1 MSDFLN
7 PYQFIPTTGTINGNR
22 LRTQLSEIASDAST
36 CRARHDLWQAD
47 TKSGRVICRLHL
59 DTPTVVGAAQEED
72 PGIVSKRVLPYR
84 RNRQPAVPGS
94 SLRGMVASLAEAL
107 SQSSLRVLEDR
118 QLVVTER
125 LRGGATRPVRAG
137 SVHEYFRAVD
147 PDLLPWK
154 TPDRSHVT
162 PAEMLFGVVDE
173 RGDDDSAE
181 GSTTY
186 QGKVSPSR
194 NRTCKVSPSSNR
206 SRPAGLFRRC
216 LPRHCCA

>member
-22 LRTQLSEIASDAST
+22 LRTQFSEITSGAST

-72 PGIVSKRVLPYR
+72 GIVSKRVLPYR
-84 RNRQPAVPGS
+84 RNGQPAVPGS

-125 LRGGATRPVRAG
+125 LRGGATRPVQAG
-137 SVHEYFRAVD
+137 SVHEYFRPID
-147 PDLLPWK
+147 RDLLPWK
-154 TPDRSHVT
+154 TSKPSNPGGAALR
-162 PAEMLFGVVDE
+162 
-173 RGDDDSAE
+173 RG
-181 GSTTY
+181 
-186 QGKVSPSR
+186 R
-194 NRTCKVSPSSNR
+194 
-206 SRPAGLFRRC
+206 
-216 LPRHCCA
+216 